1 MKRHRSFSRRG
12 SPIYAA
18 PSLSMNTRTLL
29 TRHIDS
35 TLTLAEAA
43 DRLAR
48 ETQTNPALANLFLDP
63 EVTLPLR
70 VGGPELHG
78 DLVFQDYPKDKSVLA
93 HFRKGDRAVFNALV
107 AALGDGWK
115 VRRPQPRHTDGLD
128 LLEFLQE
135 GHRVGRCERLTIGD
149 SALEDALGCAFDETE
164 LLIRLMVELEV
175 SGEPGP
181 VIDPEEGPKLE
192 AVRQSLTGTD
202 RVVLHRGRRVALKH
216 RYTLQG
222 RRNDID
228 LTVHY
233 AWLPRSKTFL
243 IGGFTE
249 TPSA

>member
-1 MKRHRSFSRRG
+1 MQHPRF
-12 SPIYAA
+12 
-18 PSLSMNTRTLL
+18 LMNARTLL

-43 DRLAR
+43 DRLSR
-48 ETQTNPALANLFLDP
+48 ETQANPAFANLFLDP
-63 EVTLPLR
+63 EAGLPLR

-78 DLVFQDYPKDKSVLA
+78 DLVFRDCPKEGSVVA
-93 HFRKGDRAVFNALV
+93 HFRKGDRAVFNAVV

-115 VRRPQPRHTDGLD
+115 VRRPQPRHTEGLE

-135 GHRVGRCERLTIGD
+135 GHRVGRCKRVTIGD

-202 RVVLHRGRRVALKH
+202 GVVLHRGRRVALRH
-216 RYTLQG
+216 RHTLQG
-222 RRNDID
+222 RRNDLD

-233 AWLPRSKTFL
+233 AWLPRPGTFL

>member
-1 MKRHRSFSRRG
+1 MQHLRF
-12 SPIYAA
+12 
-18 PSLSMNTRTLL
+18 LMNARTLL
-29 TRHIDS
+29 TRHLDS

-43 DRLAR
+43 DRLSR
-48 ETQTNPALANLFLDP
+48 ETQANPALANLFLDP
-63 EVTLPLR
+63 EAALPLR

-78 DLVFQDYPKDKSVLA
+78 DLVFRDCPEERSVLA
-93 HFRKGDRAVFNALV
+93 HFRKGDRAVFNAVV
-107 AALGDGWK
+107 AALGDAWK
-115 VRRPQPRHTDGLD
+115 VRRPQPRHTEGLD

-135 GHRVGRCERLTIGD
+135 GHRVGRCKRVTIGD
-149 SALEDALGCAFDETE
+149 SALEDALGCTFDETE

-202 RVVLHRGRRVALKH
+202 RVVLHRGRRVALRH
-216 RYTLQG
+216 RHTLQG
-222 RRNDID
+222 RRNDLD

-233 AWLPRSKTFL
+233 AWLARPGTFL